1 MVRLADGIDV
11 EGPVQAEV
19 FVAWLQ
25 GGRPELTGPCD
36 AAPWL
41 IELGAEDHPAGRE
54 TADAVEKP
62 VA

>member
-1 MVRLADGIDV
+1 VVRLADGIDV

-19 FVAWLQ
+19 FLAWLH
-25 GGRPELTGPCD
+25 GGRPALTGPCG

-41 IELGAEDHPAGRE
+41 IELAADDHPADRE
-54 TADAVEKP
+54 TADAAGKP